1 MPAEVREGQL
11 FVSRVHGS
19 EGSSIVMS
27 TDHPISEFLIA
38 CARSGL
44 FPRLSFS
51 RQHGEQASFASVL
64 RDAFERRSYTI
75 RHSVPGDLP
84 ALADIEAACWPEPL
98 RVPAGE
104 LEARIGRFASGQLVM
119 ERDGCVIGSI
129 YSQRIPAAE
138 ALRTAVADTVSL
150 LHREDGP
157 ILQLLAVN
165 VLPDMQNLGLGDQL
179 LAFMLQY
186 GSVLPG
192 VERIVAVSLCRDYP
206 LHDAIPLEAYIHLR
220 NEEGYLRDPILR
232 FHEAHGGRI
241 AGLCAGYRPRDL
253 DNRGNGILVEYD
265 PWNRRPDTARERI
278 SGEGTSGPECV
289 AGPALPLVEA
299 CVRQVMGEEKRWSF
313 SPDRPLMDMGLDSLK
328 LMELRELLGRRLGR
342 DLDSAFF
349 FRYGTPE
356 KIARRLEGGESREER
371 LLPPRPDRAESFR
384 FPKGSRPE
392 AAIPDRGWPEKTVA
406 IVGMACRFP
415 GGVENPDDFW
425 GLLRSGTDAVTEI
438 PEERRDAGSGCD
450 SDSETPKGFVS
461 RHGGFIDHVDRF
473 DAPFFNISAREAEEM
488 DPQQRFLLTLAWEA
502 LENAGMNPADLAGTR
517 TGVFAG
523 LFAHDYETLRIKDR
537 GSGDFDGFF
546 ATGNSAA
553 VAAGRL
559 AYCLGFAGPAL
570 AVDTACSSSLV
581 AVHLACRSLRS
592 GESDLALA
600 CGVNLLLSSELTVA
614 FSRSGMLSPT
624 GRCRTF
630 DASADGYVR
639 SEGCGVVV
647 LKLLSRALA
656 DGDPVWA
663 VLRGSAIN
671 QDGASNGL
679 TAPNGLAQ
687 EAVIRAAL
695 SDAEVAPG
703 EVSYIEAHGTG
714 TSLGDPVEVSA
725 LANVYGQGRRS
736 DDPLFL
742 GSVKANIGHAEAA
755 AGIAGLI
762 KVALAMKHGYIPPQ
776 LHFTKPN
783 PQIALD
789 SIPAAIPVAG
799 VPWLSGSSGRRL
811 AGVSSFGFSG
821 TNAHVVVEEAPEA
834 GREGKSG
841 PERSLR
847 ILALS
852 AKTEEA
858 LDRLADRYETFLGSA
873 PETPL
878 ADLCHTANTGR
889 AHFGSRMGIVA
900 ASTAELREKLRS
912 RRSGKANGVFRG
924 NAPSP
929 PGVAFLFTGQG
940 AQFAGMGRELYDTQ
954 PTFRE
959 ALLRCG
965 ELLKDQLDP
974 PLLEAIY
981 PAENGDCGRVDQTAY
996 TQPALFA
1003 LEYALYS
1010 LWKSW
1015 GVEPNAVLGH
1025 SVGEY
1030 VAACAAGV
1038 FSLEEGIGLIAE
1050 RGRLMQALP
1059 PDGAMAAVFADEG
1072 VAAEAIGPF
1081 REEISIAAVN
1091 GPRLTVISGRAD
1103 SVEQVTKTLA
1113 SRGVRCTRLNVSH
1126 AFHSPLTEHVL
1137 EPFREAAR
1145 RIRYASP
1152 RIDLISNLTG
1162 DFIGDEIAT
1171 ADYWVRHVRETVRF
1185 AAGIESLYRG
1195 GYRIFVEI
1203 GPQPVLAGM
1212 GKAFLPAGCVYLPS
1226 LRRGRPDWEP
1236 LLHSLGTLYVM
1247 GMKIDWRAFDGEHA
1261 LGKIPLP
1268 TYPFEGRRYWFKTA
1282 KTGEPIKA
1290 PCGNLSR
1297 ESGRQ
1302 DPKTENLLYR
1312 VEWHRRDTAPK
1323 RASISLPS
1331 PARLRE
1337 RLQPAAGG
1345 RIEPLSDLPPRM
1357 EALSLSYIQAALTR
1371 LGWNFSRGVRFR
1383 IADATG
1389 KLRVADKYRPLLGRL
1404 LEILAEEGIVHRSPD
1419 LWEAKDSWGSPNA
1432 EERRRE
1438 LLAGFPRAEV
1448 ELTLLGRCGAG
1459 LAGVLRGEIDPL
1471 DLLFP
1476 EADLTTAARLYEDSL
1491 TFGGMNRLVGDAF
1504 AAIFADR
1511 DDGRKMRIL
1520 EIGAGT
1526 GGTTTAVLQRLR
1538 GKSATYT
1545 FTDVSALFLTK
1556 GKERF
1561 PEEFLDFRRL
1571 DIEKNPQ
1578 EQGFGPG
1585 EYDVILA
1592 ANVLHAT
1599 EDLRRT
1605 LGNVRKLLAPGGRLV
1620 LLEGIEPRRWLDLI
1634 FGLLDGW
1641 WKFRDHDL
1649 RPSHPLLDAASWEKL
1664 LGESGFAETAAVLP
1678 GPGLF
1683 AQAVILAGISPEAH
1697 PIPLAEPRHWLLCS
1711 DAAGVGARLSG
1722 RLSDRGDLVTTV
1734 FPGIRFSGNGDGPFT
1749 VRPEEPQDF
1758 RRLLTDAT
1766 KGKPALHGVVHLW
1779 GIDARTPAGPEGCA
1793 EQAESLGLCT
1803 GLLHLVQALVDPA
1816 VAMPPS
1822 LSLVTRQAVS
1832 ADGTERLGSGL
1843 AQSPLWGLAQVI
1855 AAEHPELRCLRID
1868 LDSGLEEI
1876 DALCDEIVHPGR
1888 EDRIALRGHT
1898 RYEARLVPWRDGE
1911 GVDFQAPRI
1920 RADGSYLISGG
1931 LGGTG
1936 LKIADRL
1943 LKRGAGQV
1951 VLLGRSGRPA
1961 EGTSAAAALRRWE
1974 KAGAN
1979 VIVVRADVSR
1989 RGDLK
1994 EVLSAINTSKFPL
2007 QGVIHAAGVFED
2019 RLLADHQGDLFR
2031 RVFAGKVAGA
2041 WNLHEL
2047 TKEIPLDFFILF
2059 SSATSFVCSSGLG
2072 NYVAANSYLDAL
2084 ARYRRSI
2091 DLPGLSIGWGPWTG
2105 TGMAGAVGEKRLAQW
2120 AAQGLSSL
2128 APEKA
2133 LALFDR
2139 LIGSAE
2145 SQVTAMA
2152 MDWSLFFRSQAD
2164 LARAVFFEKIPGREA
2179 ALRTEPENILRR
2191 LKEAPEDRRMGL
2203 LRDHLTSRI
2212 AGLLG
2217 LNPAAVDAERGFFQ
2231 MGMDSLTSMELR
2243 NRLQMDFSRTLA
2255 ATLIFR
2261 HPTVKSLAGYLLG
2274 AVIPSATATSGTADL
2289 PAGTNE
2295 EVGKSDGKEDGRS
2308 LDALSEKE
2316 AEALLVEK
2324 LKKLRY

>member
-1 MPAEVREGQL
+1 
-11 FVSRVHGS
+11 
-19 EGSSIVMS
+19 MS
-27 TDHPISEFLIA
+27 TDTPISEFLIA
-38 CARSGL
+38 CTRSGL
-44 FPRLSFS
+44 FPRFSFS
-51 RQHGEQASFASVL
+51 RQHGEQVSFASVL
-64 RDAFERRSYTI
+64 RNSFERRPYTI
-75 RHSVPGDLP
+75 RHSLPGDLP

-98 RVPAGE
+98 RTPVGE

-119 ERDGCVIGSI
+119 EREGRVIGSI
-129 YSQRIPAAE
+129 YSQRILAAE
-138 ALRTAVADTVSL
+138 ALRTAVVDTVSL

-165 VLPDMQNLGLGDQL
+165 VLPDMQNLGSGDQL

-206 LHDAIPLEAYIHLR
+206 FHDTISLEAYIRLR

-241 AGLCAGYRPRDL
+241 AGLCKGYRPRDL
-253 DNRGNGILVEYD
+253 DNRGNGILIEYD
-265 PWNRRPDTARERI
+265 PLNRQPDTARERI
-278 SGEGTSGPECV
+278 FGEGTSGPERV
-289 AGPALPLVEA
+289 AGPAFPLVEA

-313 SPDRPLMDMGLDSLK
+313 SPDRPLMEMGLDSLK

-342 DLDSAFF
+342 ELDSAFF

-356 KIARRLEGGESREER
+356 KIARRLEGDESREER
-371 LLPPRPDRAESFR
+371 VLPPRRDRSESFR
-384 FPKGSRPE
+384 FPKGSRQE
-392 AAIPDRGWPEKTVA
+392 TAFPDRGWPEKTVA

-415 GGVENPDDFW
+415 GGVEGPDDFW
-425 GLLRSGTDAVTEI
+425 ELLRGGTDAITEI
-438 PEERRDAGSGCD
+438 PEERRDAGPRCD
-450 SDSETPKGFVS
+450 SDPEMPKGFVS
-461 RHGGFIDHVDRF
+461 RHGGFIDNVDRF

-523 LFAHDYETLRIKDR
+523 LFAHDYETLRIKGR
-537 GSGDFDGFF
+537 GSEDFDGFF

-559 AYCLGFAGPAL
+559 AYCLGFEGPAL

-600 CGVNLLLSSELTVA
+600 CGVNLLLSPELTVA

-656 DGDPVWA
+656 DSDHVWA

-695 SDAEVAPG
+695 ADAGVAPG
-703 EVSYIEAHGTG
+703 EVSYVEAHGTG

-725 LANVYGQGRRS
+725 LANIYCQGRRS

-762 KVALAMKHGYIPPQ
+762 KVVLAMKHGHIPLQ

-789 SIPAAIPVAG
+789 AISAAIPVAG
-799 VPWLSGSSGRRL
+799 VPWRSGPSGRRL

-834 GREGKSG
+834 GQEGKNG
-841 PERSLR
+841 PERPMR

-858 LDRLADRYETFLGSA
+858 LDRLAGRYETFLSSA
-873 PETPL
+873 PETLL

-912 RRSGKANGVFRG
+912 RSSGKANGVFRG
-924 NAPSP
+924 NAPSA

-940 AQFAGMGRELYDTQ
+940 AQFAGMGRELYNTQ
-954 PTFRE
+954 STFRE

-974 PLLEAIY
+974 PLIEAIY
-981 PAENGDCGRVDQTAY
+981 PPKNGDSGRVDQTAY

-1015 GVEPNAVLGH
+1015 GVEPDAVLGH

-1103 SVEQVTKTLA
+1103 SVERVTKTLA
-1113 SRGVRCTRLNVSH
+1113 SQGVRCTRLNVSH
-1126 AFHSPLTEHVL
+1126 AFHSPLMERVL

-1162 DFIGDEIAT
+1162 DFIGDDIAA

-1185 AAGIESLYRG
+1185 AAGIESLYRK

-1203 GPQPVLAGM
+1203 GPQPVLVGM
-1212 GKAFLPAGCVYLPS
+1212 GKAFLPAECVYLPS
-1226 LRRGRPDWEP
+1226 LCRGRPDWEP

-1282 KTGEPIKA
+1282 KAGETIKA
-1290 PCGNLSR
+1290 PCSDLSL
-1297 ESGRQ
+1297 ESIRQ

-1312 VEWHRRDTAPK
+1312 VEWHRRDMAPE
-1323 RASISLPS
+1323 RASISLLS
-1331 PARLRE
+1331 PAQLRE
-1337 RLQPAAGG
+1337 RLQPLAGG
-1345 RIEPLSDLPPRM
+1345 RIEPLSDLLPRM

-1371 LGWNFSRGVRFR
+1371 LGWNFARGVRFK
-1383 IADATG
+1383 IADAAGT
-1389 KLRVADKYRPLLGRL
+1389 LQVADKYRPLLGRL
-1404 LEILAEEGIVHRSPD
+1404 LGILAEEGIIHRSPD

-1438 LLAGFPRAEV
+1438 LLARFPRAEV

-1476 EADLTTAARLYEDSL
+1476 EADLTTAAGLYEDSP

-1504 AAIFADR
+1504 EAIFADR
-1511 DDGRKMRIL
+1511 NDGRKVRIL

-1526 GGTTTAVLQRLR
+1526 GGTTTAVLQRLQ

-1556 GKERF
+1556 AKERF
-1561 PEEFLDFRRL
+1561 PEEFVDFRRL

-1599 EDLRRT
+1599 EDLHRT

-1620 LLEGIEPRRWLDLI
+1620 LLEGVEPRRWLDLI

-1664 LGESGFAETAAVLP
+1664 LGECGFAETATVLP
-1678 GPGLF
+1678 RQGLF
-1683 AQAVILAGISPEAH
+1683 AQAVILAGIPPEAQ

-1722 RLSDRGDLVTTV
+1722 RLSDRGDMVTTV
-1734 FPGIRFSGNGDGPFT
+1734 FPGIRFSGNGDGSFT
-1749 VRPEEPQDF
+1749 VRPEERQDF

-1766 KGKPALHGVVHLW
+1766 SGKPALHGVVHLW
-1779 GIDARTPAGPEGCA
+1779 GIDAQTPAGEEGCD
-1793 EQAESLGLCT
+1793 ERMESLSLCT

-1832 ADGTERLGSGL
+1832 ADGTERLDSGL

-1876 DALCDEIVHPGR
+1876 DALCDEIVRPGR

-1898 RYEARLVPWRDGE
+1898 RYEARLVPWRNGE

-1943 LKRGAGQV
+1943 LKQEAGQV

-1961 EGTSAAAALRRWE
+1961 EGTSAAAALQQWE

-1979 VIVVRADVSR
+1979 VIVVRADASR
-1989 RGDLK
+1989 RSDLK
-1994 EVLSAINTSKFPL
+1994 EVLAAINTLKFPL
-2007 QGVIHAAGVFED
+2007 KGVIHAAGVFED

-2031 RVFAGKVAGA
+2031 RVFAGKVTGA

-2084 ARYRRSI
+2084 AHYRRSI
-2091 DLPGLSIGWGPWTG
+2091 GLPGLSIGWGPWSG
-2105 TGMAGAVGEKRLAQW
+2105 TGMAGAVGEKRRAQW

-2145 SQVTAMA
+2145 PQVTAMA
-2152 MDWSLFFRSQAD
+2152 MDWPLFFQSHAD
-2164 LARAVFFEKIPGREA
+2164 PARAAFFERIPGREA
-2179 ALRTEPENILRR
+2179 ALRTEPEDILRR
-2191 LKEAPEDRRMGL
+2191 LKEAPEDRRMAL
-2203 LRDHLTSRI
+2203 LQDHLTSRI

-2217 LNPAAVDAERGFFQ
+2217 LNPAAVDADRGFFQ

-2243 NRLQMDFSRTLA
+2243 NRLQRDFSYTLA

-2261 HPTVKSLAGYLLG
+2261 YPTVASLATYLLG
-2274 AVIPSATATSGTADL
+2274 AVVPSATATSGTADL
-2289 PAGTNE
+2289 PTGTTE
-2295 EVGKSDGKEDGRS
+2295 RVGKSDGKEGGRS

-2324 LKKLRY
+2324 LKELRC

>member
-1 MPAEVREGQL
+1 
-11 FVSRVHGS
+11 
-19 EGSSIVMS
+19 MS
-27 TDHPISEFLIA
+27 TDTPISEFLIA
-38 CARSGL
+38 CTRSGL
-44 FPRLSFS
+44 FPRFSFS
-51 RQHGEQASFASVL
+51 RQHGEQVSFASVL
-64 RDAFERRSYTI
+64 RNSFERRPYTI
-75 RHSVPGDLP
+75 RHSLPGDLP

-98 RVPAGE
+98 RTPVGE

-119 ERDGCVIGSI
+119 EREGRVIGSI
-129 YSQRIPAAE
+129 YSQRILAAE
-138 ALRTAVADTVSL
+138 ALRTAVVDTVSL

-165 VLPDMQNLGLGDQL
+165 VLPDMQDLGSGDQL

-206 LHDAIPLEAYIHLR
+206 SHDTISLEAYIRLR

-241 AGLCAGYRPRDL
+241 AGLCKGYRPRDL
-253 DNRGNGILVEYD
+253 DNRGNGILIEYD
-265 PWNRRPDTARERI
+265 PLNRQPDTARERI
-278 SGEGTSGPECV
+278 FGEGTSGPERV
-289 AGPALPLVEA
+289 AGPAFPLVEA

-313 SPDRPLMDMGLDSLK
+313 SPDRPLMEMGLDSLK

-342 DLDSAFF
+342 KLDSAFF

-356 KIARRLEGGESREER
+356 KIARRLEGDESREER
-371 LLPPRPDRAESFR
+371 VLPPRRDRTESFR
-384 FPKGSRPE
+384 FPKGSRQE
-392 AAIPDRGWPEKTVA
+392 TAFPDRGWPEKTVA

-415 GGVENPDDFW
+415 GGVEGPDDFW
-425 GLLRSGTDAVTEI
+425 ELLRGGTDAITEI
-438 PEERRDAGSGCD
+438 PEERRDAGPRCD
-450 SDSETPKGFVS
+450 SDPEMPKGFVS
-461 RHGGFIDHVDRF
+461 RHGGFIDNVDRF

-523 LFAHDYETLRIKDR
+523 LFAHDYETLRIKGR
-537 GSGDFDGFF
+537 GSEDFDGFF

-559 AYCLGFAGPAL
+559 AYCLGFEGPAL

-600 CGVNLLLSSELTVA
+600 CGVNLLLSPELTVA

-656 DGDPVWA
+656 DSDHVWA

-695 SDAEVAPG
+695 ADAGVAPG
-703 EVSYIEAHGTG
+703 EVSYVEAHGTG

-725 LANVYGQGRRS
+725 LANIYCQGRRS

-762 KVALAMKHGYIPPQ
+762 KVVLAMKHGHIPLQ

-789 SIPAAIPVAG
+789 AISAAIPVAG
-799 VPWLSGSSGRRL
+799 VPWRSGPSGRRL

-834 GREGKSG
+834 GQEGKNG
-841 PERSLR
+841 PERPMR

-858 LDRLADRYETFLGSA
+858 LDRLAGRYETFLSSA
-873 PETPL
+873 PETLL

-912 RRSGKANGVFRG
+912 RSSGKANGVFRG
-924 NAPSP
+924 NAPSA

-940 AQFAGMGRELYDTQ
+940 AQFAGMGRELYNTQ
-954 PTFRE
+954 STFRE

-974 PLLEAIY
+974 PLIEAIY
-981 PAENGDCGRVDQTAY
+981 PPKNGDSGRVDQTAY

-1015 GVEPNAVLGH
+1015 GVEPDAVLGH

-1103 SVEQVTKTLA
+1103 SVERVTKTLA
-1113 SRGVRCTRLNVSH
+1113 SQGVRCTRLNVSH
-1126 AFHSPLTEHVL
+1126 AFHSPLMERVL

-1162 DFIGDEIAT
+1162 DFIGDDIAA

-1185 AAGIESLYRG
+1185 AAGIESLYRK

-1203 GPQPVLAGM
+1203 GPQPVLVGM
-1212 GKAFLPAGCVYLPS
+1212 GKAFLPAECVYLPS

-1282 KTGEPIKA
+1282 KAGETIKA
-1290 PCGNLSR
+1290 PCSDLSL
-1297 ESGRQ
+1297 ESIRQ

-1312 VEWHRRDTAPK
+1312 VEWHRRDMAPE
-1323 RASISLPS
+1323 RASISLLS
-1331 PARLRE
+1331 PAQLRE
-1337 RLQPAAGG
+1337 RLQPLAGG
-1345 RIEPLSDLPPRM
+1345 RIEPLSDLLPRM

-1371 LGWNFSRGVRFR
+1371 LGWNFARGVRFK
-1383 IADATG
+1383 IADAAGT
-1389 KLRVADKYRPLLGRL
+1389 LQVADKYRPLLGRL
-1404 LEILAEEGIVHRSPD
+1404 LGILAEEGIIHRSPD

-1438 LLAGFPRAEV
+1438 LLARFPRAEV

-1476 EADLTTAARLYEDSL
+1476 EADLTTAAGLYEDSP

-1504 AAIFADR
+1504 EAIFADR
-1511 DDGRKMRIL
+1511 NDGRKVRIL

-1526 GGTTTAVLQRLR
+1526 GGTTTAVLQRLQ

-1556 GKERF
+1556 AKERF
-1561 PEEFLDFRRL
+1561 PEEFVDFRRL

-1599 EDLRRT
+1599 EDLHRT

-1620 LLEGIEPRRWLDLI
+1620 LLEGVEPRRWLDLI

-1664 LGESGFAETAAVLP
+1664 LGECGFAETATVLP
-1678 GPGLF
+1678 RQGLF
-1683 AQAVILAGISPEAH
+1683 AQAVILAGIPPEAQ

-1722 RLSDRGDLVTTV
+1722 RLSDRGDMVTTV
-1734 FPGIRFSGNGDGPFT
+1734 FPGIRFSGNGDGSFT
-1749 VRPEEPQDF
+1749 VRPEERQDF

-1766 KGKPALHGVVHLW
+1766 SGKPALHGVVHLW
-1779 GIDARTPAGPEGCA
+1779 GIDAQTPAGEEGCD
-1793 EQAESLGLCT
+1793 ERMESLSLCT

-1832 ADGTERLGSGL
+1832 ADGTERLDSGL

-1876 DALCDEIVHPGR
+1876 DALCDEIVRPGR

-1898 RYEARLVPWRDGE
+1898 RYEARLVPWRNGE

-1943 LKRGAGQV
+1943 LKQEAGQV

-1961 EGTSAAAALRRWE
+1961 EGTSAAAALQQWE

-1979 VIVVRADVSR
+1979 VIVVRADASR
-1989 RGDLK
+1989 RSDLK
-1994 EVLSAINTSKFPL
+1994 EVLAAINTLKFPL
-2007 QGVIHAAGVFED
+2007 KGVIHAAGVFED

-2031 RVFAGKVAGA
+2031 RVFAGKVTGA

-2084 ARYRRSI
+2084 AHYRRSI
-2091 DLPGLSIGWGPWTG
+2091 GLPGLSIGWGPWSG
-2105 TGMAGAVGEKRLAQW
+2105 TGMAGAVGEKRRAQW

-2145 SQVTAMA
+2145 PQVTAMA
-2152 MDWSLFFRSQAD
+2152 MDWPLFFQSHAD
-2164 LARAVFFEKIPGREA
+2164 PARAAFFERIPGREA
-2179 ALRTEPENILRR
+2179 ALRTEPEDILRR
-2191 LKEAPEDRRMGL
+2191 LKEAPEDRRMAL
-2203 LRDHLTSRI
+2203 LQDHLTSRI

-2217 LNPAAVDAERGFFQ
+2217 LNPAAVDADRGFFQ

-2243 NRLQMDFSRTLA
+2243 NRLQRDFSYTLA

-2261 HPTVKSLAGYLLG
+2261 YPTVASLATYLLG
-2274 AVIPSATATSGTADL
+2274 AVVPSATATSGTADL
-2289 PAGTNE
+2289 PTGTTE
-2295 EVGKSDGKEDGRS
+2295 RVGKSDGKEGGRS

-2324 LKKLRY
+2324 LKELRC

>member
-1152 RIDLISNLTG
+1152 RINLISNLTG

>member
-1 MPAEVREGQL
+1 VPAEVREGQL

-241 AGLCAGYRPRDL
+241 AGLCTGYRPRDL

-278 SGEGTSGPECV
+278 SGEGTSGPERV
-289 AGPALPLVEA
+289 ARPALPLVEA

-328 LMELRELLGRRLGR
+328 LMELRELLGRKLGR

-371 LLPPRPDRAESFR
+371 VLPPQPDRAESFR